1 MSVGSHRGGG
11 CCVGDTGVE
20 IEDTVS
26 AGEVDVSM
34 SMSMVMGK
42 RLMLNVSGLAWKV
55 DWP

>member
-1 MSVGSHRGGG
+1 MGSHRGGG